1 MLTFLGITAGEEL
14 LNPCLLTGSQLMPS
28 GGQLLLIPPLADCW
42 QGALLLCDVKGEGRV
57 SAT

>member
-1 MLTFLGITAGEEL
+1 MLTSLGITAGEEL

-28 GGQLLLIPPLADCW
+28 GGQLLLIPLLADCW
-42 QGALLLCDVKGEGRV
+42 RGALLCDVKGEGQV